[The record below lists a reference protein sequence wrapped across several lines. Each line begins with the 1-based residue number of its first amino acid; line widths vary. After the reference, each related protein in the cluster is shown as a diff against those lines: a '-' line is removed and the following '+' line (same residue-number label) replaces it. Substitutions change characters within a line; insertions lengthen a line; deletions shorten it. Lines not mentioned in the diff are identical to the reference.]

1 VKFPGATPAL
11 GVALLP
17 AVGVA
22 LLPAAGVAL
31 LIVFVF
37 TGIAAAQQQG
47 AVKPRPAASGPTL
60 TPPAAPAAEGNSGSV
75 IVDSDSL
82 ESMQKEGLSVFKG
95 NVVAKQNNS
104 VQYADRMEVYTDSK
118 TDRLERVV
126 STGNVRIITR
136 DCRMG
141 TASRTEYYDA
151 EQRVVLIGNARVWR
165 GPDIVT
171 GERITIYL
179 AEDRSLVEGGKQER
193 VKAIFSQDRQ
203 RTEIKMGPNGPIC
216 P

>member
-1 VKFPGATPAL
+1 VKLTVAAPAL
-11 GVALLP
+11 GAALLG
-17 AVGVA
+17 AV
-22 LLPAAGVAL
+22 L
-31 LIVFVF
+31 F
-37 TGIAAAQQQG
+37 TGVGAAQQG
-47 AVKPRPAASGPTL
+47 AGKPRPAA
-60 TPPAAPAAEGNSGSV
+60 PAGAPATEGKKGPV
-75 IVDSDSL
+75 VVDSDTL
-82 ESMQKEGLSVFKG
+82 ESMQKEGLSIFKG
-95 NVVAKQNNS
+95 NVVARQNNS
-104 VQYADRMEVYTDSK
+104 VQYADRMEVYTDAKS
-118 TDRLERVV
+118 DRIERVV

-165 GPDIVT
+165 DSDVVT

-193 VKAIFSQDRQ
+193 VKAIFYPSGPDRPKL
-203 RTEIKMGPNGPIC
+203 EIKMGPHGPIC

>member
-1 VKFPGATPAL
+1 VKSAVAAPAL
-11 GVALLP
+11 GAALLG
-17 AVGVA
+17 AV
-22 LLPAAGVAL
+22 LFAGV
-31 LIVFVF
+31 
-37 TGIAAAQQQG
+37 GAAQQG
-47 AVKPRPAASGPTL
+47 AVKPQGAGKPRPAARAS
-60 TPPAAPAAEGNSGSV
+60 APATEGKNGPV
-75 IVDSDSL
+75 VVDSDTL
-82 ESMQKEGLSVFKG
+82 ESMQKEGLSIFKG
-95 NVVAKQNNS
+95 NVVARQNNS
-104 VQYADRMEVYTDSK
+104 VQYADRMEVYTDAKS
-118 TDRLERVV
+118 DRIERVV

-165 GPDIVT
+165 DSDVVT

-193 VKAIFSQDRQ
+193 VKAIFYPSGPDRPKL
-203 RTEIKMGPNGPIC
+203 EIKMGPHGPIC

>member
-1 VKFPGATPAL
+1 VNIAQAVKFQLVSRAL
-11 GVALLP
+11 GVAVLVVLVFP
-17 AVGVA
+17 G
-22 LLPAAGVAL
+22 AG
-31 LIVFVF
+31 
-37 TGIAAAQQQG
+37 AAQQQG
-47 AVKPRPAASGPTL
+47 TSKPRPAAAGPTL
-60 TPPAAPAAEGNSGSV
+60 TPPPTAPATEGKNGPV
-75 IVDSDSL
+75 VVDSDSL

-118 TDRLERVV
+118 TDRVERVV

-141 TASRTEYYDA
+141 TANRTEYYDA
-151 EQRVVLIGNARVWR
+151 EQRVVLIGNARAWK
-165 GPDIVT
+165 GSDIVT
-171 GERITIYL
+171 GERITIFL

-193 VKAIFSQDRQ
+193 VKAIFYQDRPKA
-203 RTEIKMGPNGPIC
+203 EIKMGPNGPIC